1 MITKEHEYIPEDA
14 TDGSH
19 KAERTGSPAN
29 RTVHYTV
36 AILGLAE
43 RHTSLEFIRNR
54 MKMVADE
61 CKLVINDLLQSIG
74 QPLVHKQAATD
85 RFQLNHRDVVAMVPL
100 PSRPTECVTIAG
112 PHPDTCMKKTAV
124 VRIVGEDGMHPK
136 NFSPTIPTTANYMQ
150 VIRQLEQITNSTCIN

>member
-1 MITKEHEYIPEDA
+1 MHVDIQRDIFMITKEHEYIPEDA

-19 KAERTGSPAN
+19 KALRIGSLAN

-36 AILGLAE
+36 AILRLTE

-54 MKMVADE
+54 IKKRVADE

-85 RFQLNHRDVVAMVPL
+85 RFQLKHRDVVAMVPL
-100 PSRPTECVTIAG
+100 RPRPTECVTIAG

-124 VRIVGEDGMHPK
+124 VTIVGEDGMHPK
-136 NFSPTIPTTANYMQ
+136 NFSPTIATTAN
-150 VIRQLEQITNSTCIN
+150 

>member
-1 MITKEHEYIPEDA
+1 MITEENEYMPQDA
-14 TDGSH
+14 TDDSP
-19 KAERTGSPAN
+19 KAEGIGTPAR

-36 AILGLAE
+36 AILRLTE

-54 MKMVADE
+54 PKMVADE

-112 PHPDTCMKKTAV
+112 PHPDICMKFAAV